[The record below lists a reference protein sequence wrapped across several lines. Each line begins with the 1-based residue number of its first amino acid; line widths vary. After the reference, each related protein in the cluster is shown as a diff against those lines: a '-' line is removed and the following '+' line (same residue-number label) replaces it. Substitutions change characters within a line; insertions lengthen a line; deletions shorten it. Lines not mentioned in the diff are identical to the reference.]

1 MLKYLPAYEGSSKIF
16 QDLID
21 VEAIELDNKISNI
34 EDFMKQLSIDTA
46 TWGLAIYEDELGIR
60 CDINKSLEERRSVI
74 KSKWRGTGKVDSKLI
89 KIVAETFVNGNIE
102 VIFNNR
108 IILRFTDVNGIPS
121 KTEDMKKQLD
131 EIKPAH
137 LNLFSRYKCPV
148 ISEIETMS
156 IEELDVQSIN
166 DFRYSIEEID
176 DRSIEII
183 ESTPLNLLAY
193 Y

>member
-1 MLKYLPAYEGSSKIF
+1 MLKYLSAYEGSSKIF

-21 VEAIELDNKISNI
+21 VEAIELDNKISYI

-46 TWGLAIYEDELGIR
+46 TWGLAIYEDELGIST
-60 CDINKSLEERRSVI
+60 DINKSLEERRRVI

-102 VIFNNR
+102 VIFSNR
-108 IILRFTDVNGIPS
+108 IILRFTDINGIPS
-121 KTEDMKKQLD
+121 KIEDMKKQLD

-137 LNLFSRYKCPV
+137 LNLFTRYKCPI
-148 ISEIETMS
+148 ISELETVS
-156 IEELDVQSIN
+156 IEELDAQCIS
-166 DFRYSIEEID
+166 DFSFSLEEVDDKSIEG
-176 DRSIEII
+176 I
-183 ESTPLNLLAY
+183 ESVPLNLLAY